1 MPRECH
7 GTPSSALR
15 LCEDGP
21 VSRPPRS
28 DDERIARLEAE
39 LQKLRVRNAK
49 RRQRMAALE
58 GERERA
64 VQEADLLRG
73 EVDKARRYRYGAYGA
88 GVDGWEQRWDANPGR
103 RVLLYARTDA
113 SGSLFRWAEA
123 INRHSRYA
131 ARMVCFH
138 PDPRDYPT
146 DLVFPDPRV
155 ASSGFAE
162 LVSEADLVHVKDERR
177 FPRGEGAASE
187 VVLAADKPVVF
198 THYDR
203 KSKGQAGDPEYRRAV
218 SRCAARVATTPDLCF
233 DWFDGRW
240 IPLPIDTERFG
251 YEWRDGRVVG
261 HSPTRVERKGTHEFV
276 EAASALPCELELIQG
291 VSHAE
296 CLERKRRCNLF
307 FDQAGR
313 EEPRFGGQPVGW
325 YANSALESAVLG
337 IPTIAHL
344 SDDAFAGAQRGGK
357 DARGDCLIIN
367 TPLGVEGI
375 RATLRKWLEMPAEDR
390 ERHSRETRA
399 WVERVHSY
407 PAVAADLAEV
417 YDGVLAP
424 GS

>member
-1 MPRECH
+1 MERGETPR
-7 GTPSSALR
+7 GRFAKMDR
-15 LCEDGP
+15 
-21 VSRPPRS
+21 VSRPPRA

-39 LQKLRVRNAK
+39 LEKLRARDAK
-49 RRQRMAALE
+49 RRQRISELE
-58 GERERA
+58 GERKHAGR
-64 VQEADLLRG
+64 EADLLRR
-73 EVDKARRYRYGAYGA
+73 ELEKARLHRYGAYGT
-88 GVDGWEQRWDANPGR
+88 GVEGWEQRWDANPGR

-123 INRHSRYA
+123 INRHTPYA
-131 ARMVCFH
+131 ARMVCFQ

-155 ASSGFAE
+155 APSGFAE
-162 LVSEADLVHVKDERR
+162 LVAEADLVHVKDERR
-177 FPRGEGAASE
+177 FPRGEGAASQT
-187 VVLAADKPVVF
+187 VLAADKPVVF

-203 KSKGQAGDPEYRRAV
+203 KSKRQANDPEYRRAV
-218 SRCAARVATTPDLCF
+218 GRCAARVATTPDVCF

-261 HSPTRVERKGTHEFV
+261 HSPTRVERKGTHEFM
-276 EAASALPCELELIQG
+276 EAASALPCEVELIQG

-307 FDQAGR
+307 FDQAGW
-313 EEPRFGGQPVGW
+313 EEPRYGGEPVGW

-344 SDDAFAGAQRGGK
+344 SDDAFAGAERGGR
-357 DARGDCLIIN
+357 DIRGDCLIIN

-375 RATLRKWLEMPAEDR
+375 RTTLRTWLDMPADDR
-390 ERHSRETRA
+390 QRHSRETRA

-407 PAVAADLAEV
+407 RAVAADLAAV

-424 GS
+424 TR